1 MVRDKSLDGLK
12 FLLIFSVILVHMQ
25 YEAPCGIRVA
35 HIQHMLDMPMF
46 IFLSGYF
53 TKVKTWEKFFQS
65 AKKVVEIYL
74 IFDVL
79 HSILSVWLYQSNFV
93 SAFAHGLIKSH
104 LAMWYLMSL
113 LWWRALL
120 QILANWKIYPDWK
133 MLLGGV
139 VLSLLAGF
147 VPLGKELSF
156 QRTFTFL
163 PFFLMGYM
171 AREGNAV
178 EWVRRQPVWPFAI
191 ALVASCCLAHFLPSY
206 MPRYPYA
213 DVQDMLVRGLLSLN
227 AFVLCVS
234 FFRVLPTSLSSR
246 FAGLGELTMYFFLYH
261 TLFLVVQRY
270 YFAQYGITINFL
282 EALLITGVYIA
293 VIYLMSKMKLFR
305 WLILQ

>member
-133 MLLGGV
+133 MLLGGCRII
-139 VLSLLAGF
+139 STCWIRS
-147 VPLGKELSF
+147 LGK
-156 QRTFTFL
+156 RTLFSANIYFPSFL
-163 PFFLMGYM
+163 PDGIYGSR
-171 AREGNAV
+171 RE
-178 EWVRRQPVWPFAI
+178 
-191 ALVASCCLAHFLPSY
+191 CC
-206 MPRYPYA
+206 
-213 DVQDMLVRGLLSLN
+213 
-227 AFVLCVS
+227 
-234 FFRVLPTSLSSR
+234 
-246 FAGLGELTMYFFLYH
+246 
-261 TLFLVVQRY
+261 
-270 YFAQYGITINFL
+270 
-282 EALLITGVYIA
+282 
-293 VIYLMSKMKLFR
+293 
-305 WLILQ
+305 